1 MEVVYKTLPKPNL
14 LVFRLEDDFSSISS
28 FGYLV
33 NKYPRVVELNNPSL
47 ENLSEEEDELCA
59 LSPYN
64 QIEDNEKYP
73 NLPKLIE
80 MFYEEKLENKIYIS
94 STWYGDNRFWGVDV
108 ITGLVYPYEID
119 TFGLK
124 LTDIVCIQ
132 SL

>member
-1 MEVVYKTLPKPNL
+1 M
-14 LVFRLEDDFSSISS
+14 SS
-28 FGYLV
+28 FGYLK
-33 NKYPRVVELNNPSL
+33 NEYPRVVELNNPSL

-64 QIEDNEKYP
+64 QMEDNEKYP

-108 ITGLVYPYEID
+108 ENQFIRPFRFNDGDYVITREGNIIKV
-119 TFGLK
+119 
-124 LTDIVCIQ
+124 DI
-132 SL
+132 

>member
-64 QIEDNEKYP
+64 QIEDNKKYP

-119 TFGLK
+119 TFGLE
-124 LTDIVCIQ
+124 LTD
-132 SL
+132 LLL